1 MFYTPILLII
11 FKRKDTA
18 LKVLE
23 VVKKIKPK
31 YLYIAAD
38 AWRDEN
44 EKIKCLET
52 REAVLKAIDWECNIY
67 KLFSDKNLG
76 CCYGPV
82 NAINWFFENVEQG
95 IILEDDILA
104 EISFFYF
111 CEKLLNYYKDN
122 ERIMHIAGDSPLDRK
137 VSDASYYFATVQ
149 HCWGWASWRRAWKY
163 YDATMETISFKDTK
177 KTLRKRYKDFNIRDY
192 WQNWFYRIKKRHD
205 SIWDYQW
212 TYLIISKD
220 GICINPSLNL
230 TSNIGFGEDSTH
242 TSNPNDENANRKT
255 YPIDFEN
262 IIHPQ
267 KIECDSLADF
277 EIAIKRFGLI
287 PFSLKNNVIREVKRI
302 IRQIGNLFKISNKK

>member
-1 MFYTPILLII
+1 MFETPILLII
-11 FKRKDTA
+11 FKRKETA

-23 VVKKIKPK
+23 VIKKIKPK

-38 AWRDEN
+38 GWRDEN

-52 REAVLKAIDWECNIY
+52 REAVLESIKSYNTIHV
-67 KLFSDKNLG
+67 KTLFKDKNGG
-76 CCYGPV
+76 CCFGV
-82 NAINWFFENVEQG
+82 ANAISWFFENVEQG
-95 IILEDDILA
+95 IILEDDVLP
-104 EISFFYF
+104 EISFFNF

-163 YDATMETISFKDTK
+163 YDATMKTVSFKDTK
-177 KTLRKRYKDFNIRDY
+177 KTLKKRYKDFNIRDY
-192 WQNWFYRIKKRHD
+192 WQNWFYRTADINT
-205 SIWDYQW
+205 WDYQW
-212 TYLIISKD
+212 TYVIISKD
-220 GICINPSLNL
+220 GLCINPSLNL

-262 IIHPQ
+262 IIHPS
-267 KIECDSLADF
+267 KIECDSQADF
-277 EIAIKRFGLI
+277 EIAVKRFGLI
-287 PFSLKNNVIREVKRI
+287 PFSLKHNVSREVKRI
-302 IRQIGNLFKISNKK
+302 IRQIRNLFRKFT

>member
-1 MFYTPILLII
+1 MFETPILLII

-67 KLFSDKNLG
+67 KLFQDKNLG

-192 WQNWFYRIKKRHD
+192 WQNWFYRIKKCHD

-302 IRQIGNLFKISNKK
+302 IRQISGLFRKFT